1 MMTLYLNQKLNSL
14 ENSNV
19 KVFVL
24 HPGVVKTDL
33 YVNEKWLTV
42 SLFLFLSALFTNVA
56 SSRAYR
62 FFFSSTLKNLL
73 LNCYKCRR
81 VLSYMLVKIFKSLQM
96 QLLVECTDFY
106 FFFFIINFKKFA
118 TLLE

>member
-1 MMTLYLNQKLNSL
+1 MTLYLNQKLNSL
-14 ENSNV
+14 ENSYV

-62 FFFSSTLKNLL
+62 FFFSSSTLKKLL
-73 LNCYKCRR
+73 LYKS
-81 VLSYMLVKIFKSLQM
+81 SYMLVKISKSLQT
-96 QLLVECTDFY
+96 QLLVECTNVFCSFCMCEDMRWQ
-106 FFFFIINFKKFA
+106 A
-118 TLLE
+118 GV